1 MVLNPRGG
9 GNARRCP
16 AVLAAPVCQ
25 HRLPEVRWTAVGSK
39 RLAVVLLGA
48 FAVSAWAQAGG
59 PTAGPAAAVGPA
71 YLWRAATGGQVR
83 SRPAVGPDGTVYA
96 LSEDSYL
103 YAWVPGGSLRWKHDL
118 GWIPWDC
125 LAVGDDGTVYA
136 GLKNGDFLAV
146 NPRGGRLWTAR
157 LDGTPSGD
165 PAVSRDGTVVV
176 GTAAGTL
183 AAFSHLGLRAW
194 SVTLPGAVKGSPVI
208 DGAGTIYAA
217 AADRRVYALTPW
229 GEFKWS
235 LPFTTAPVVHAVT
248 ADGTVVVGTDGG
260 DLVGVNPSG
269 DVRWKA
275 ALGAPV
281 LGAAAD
287 ALQVVADTADGR
299 VAGFSADGRETWKK
313 AAGRTIAS
321 PPWAVGSGALL
332 AAVDGSFLFYDS
344 VHSAPLSFKTAA
356 VGPAVV
362 TPDGVILV
370 GGRDW
375 IVYAINPTAAGIPP
389 ARIAPSEP
397 WPQPGHDARHSGRTE
412 AVPPSDNTSLLES
425 VPDYLY
431 LQGLLSAPG
440 REGVQ
445 LFLSEVAK
453 RVSSHALAGSRWYAA
468 RQLEGVVGYGL
479 ITQVRQN
486 QKLVND
492 FPDLRAQAA
501 DLLGRIGSIGSRA
514 ALLRAVG
521 AETDGVALAAE
532 VRALGALA
540 SDGDGASL
548 SAIARAF
555 NRRAGG
561 PPDERLASAVVDAL
575 GRIARYEG
583 SLEDPSA
590 LSILIAVSGGSYDD
604 DTRAAAFAILHG
616 DLKAYIFNEEE

>member
-1 MVLNPRGG
+1 
-9 GNARRCP
+9 
-16 AVLAAPVCQ
+16 
-25 HRLPEVRWTAVGSK
+25 VGSK
-39 RLAVVLLGA
+39 RLAAVIVLGA
-48 FAVSAWAQAGG
+48 FTVSAWAQA
-59 PTAGPAAAVGPA
+59 AGPAAAGPAAASGPA

-125 LAVGDDGTVYA
+125 LAVADDGTVYA

-157 LDGTPSGD
+157 LDSSPSGD

-176 GTAAGTL
+176 GTASGTL
-183 AAFSHLGLRAW
+183 AAFSHLGAREW
-194 SVTLPGAVKGSPVI
+194 SVTLPGAVRGSPVI

-229 GEFKWS
+229 GEFRWS
-235 LPFTTAPVVHAVT
+235 LPFNAVPDVHAVA

-260 DLVGVNPSG
+260 DLVGVSPSG
-269 DVRWKA
+269 DIRWKE
-275 ALGAPV
+275 ALGSPV
-281 LGAAAD
+281 IGVAAD
-287 ALQVVADTADGR
+287 ALQLVAVTSDGR
-299 VAGFSADGRETWKK
+299 VVGFSADGRQLWKR
-313 AAGRTIAS
+313 AAARSLAA
-321 PPWAVGSGALL
+321 PPWAVGNGTLL
-332 AAVDGSFLFYDS
+332 AADDGSFLFYDS
-344 VHSAPLSFKTAA
+344 THAAPKTFKTAA
-356 VGPAVV
+356 VGAAVI
-362 TPDGVILV
+362 TSEGLILV

-375 IVYAINPTAAGIPP
+375 IVYAINSASAGIPP
-389 ARIAPSEP
+389 AGGAPSAP
-397 WPQPGHDARHSGRTE
+397 WPQPGHDAQHSGRTE
-412 AVPPSDNTSLLES
+412 AVPPSDSRPPLES
-425 VPDYLY
+425 NPDYLY
-431 LQGLLSAPG
+431 LQGLLGAPG
-440 REGVQ
+440 RDGVQ
-445 LFLSEVAK
+445 LFLSEVSR
-453 RVSSHALAGSRWYAA
+453 RVSSRTLAGSRWYAA
-468 RQLEGVVGYGL
+468 RQLESVVGYGL

-532 VRALGALA
+532 VHALGALA

-548 SAIARAF
+548 AAIARAF

-590 LSILIAVSGGSYDD
+590 LSILIAVSGGSYADAA
-604 DTRAAAFAILHG
+604 RAAASAILHG
-616 DLKAYIFNEEE
+616 DLKAYIFNQEE